1 MIRIDYS
8 QIQSFIP
15 AGGVKALEPEVKNAI
30 AALEKGSGAG
40 NDFIGWMN
48 LASGMD
54 KALLDSIEDTAGII
68 RENCEV
74 VVVAG
79 IGGSYLGARAVIA

>member
-40 NDFIGWMN
+40 NDFIG
-48 LASGMD
+48 
-54 KALLDSIEDTAGII
+54 
-68 RENCEV
+68 
-74 VVVAG
+74 
-79 IGGSYLGARAVIA
+79 